1 MAPRWTL
8 RQVPNAA
15 AVGALASRLNDL
27 PEPLART
34 LVLRGIDSFDT
45 AKRFFRPSLSAL
57 HDPFG
62 MKGMDAAA
70 DRVARAIET
79 GETVVVYGDYDVD
92 GTTATALMT
101 RFLRASGLEQT
112 SYFVPNRFEH
122 GYGLSRAGLDQ
133 ARGRGATL
141 VVALDCGVTA
151 VEEAAYARSIGLEL
165 VICDHHK
172 PADALP
178 DVAALLDPKQPGCAY
193 PFKEL
198 SGCGLGFKLVQ
209 AVLQRQGRPPG
220 EALPYLDL
228 VAVSTAADIVDLD
241 GENRDLMFAGLERL
255 RTNPR
260 PGFRHLAEACRTD
273 LTTASVENVV
283 FTLGPRINAAGR
295 MGDAG
300 KAVDLL
306 LTESDEEA
314 FRLALDLEEIN
325 GRRRELD
332 RSIQESATQ
341 QAKEQTSTWAR
352 HSAVLYD
359 SDWHLG
365 VIGIVASRIVERF
378 HRPAVMMCDSGP
390 LVKGSARS
398 IEGVSVYAALKK
410 CEDLLEGFG
419 GHDFAA
425 GLTLRP
431 ENVPAF
437 QRRFDAAIGE
447 VVTAELLTPTRDYDA
462 DVCLSQLDD
471 RFWAVL
477 KQFAPHGP
485 QNQTPV
491 FRARNLRVQGVPST
505 VGREGAHLKMTVRQA
520 SGLGEPRDVIAFRMG
535 KKLPVVEKS
544 VREGTPLDLLF
555 SVNENVYRGR
565 RSLQLKAR
573 DVRLMEAP
581 AD

>member
-8 RQVPNAA
+8 RQVPNPA
-15 AVGALASRLNDL
+15 AVGALSARLNDL

-57 HDPFG
+57 HDPFR
-62 MKGMDAAA
+62 MKGMEAAA
-70 DRVARAIET
+70 QRVARAIET

-101 RFLRASGLEQT
+101 HFLRASGLEQT

-122 GYGLSRAGLDQ
+122 GYGLCRDGLDE
-133 ARGRGATL
+133 ARARGATL

-151 VEEAAYARSIGLEL
+151 VEEAAYAREIGLEL
-165 VICDHHK
+165 VVCDHHK
-172 PADALP
+172 PGDVLP
-178 DVAALLDPKQPGCAY
+178 DVTALLDPKQPGCGY

-209 AVLQRQGRPPG
+209 GVLHVQGRAPG

-255 RTNPR
+255 RTAPR

-295 MGDAG
+295 MGSAD

-306 LTESDEEA
+306 LTQSDEEA
-314 FRLALDLEEIN
+314 FRLALDLEEN
-325 GRRRELD
+325 NNERRELD
-332 RSIQESATQ
+332 RSIQDAAVAQAQ
-341 QAKEQTSTWAR
+341 QQTSTWAKN
-352 HSAVLYD
+352 SAVLY
-359 SDWHLG
+359 SPDWHLG

-378 HRPAVMMCDSGP
+378 HRPAIMMCDSGP
-390 LVKGSARS
+390 IVKGSARS
-398 IEGVSVYAALKK
+398 IEGISVYAALKE

-425 GLTLRP
+425 GLTIRK
-431 ENVPAF
+431 ENVPEF
-437 QRRFDAAIGE
+437 QRRFDAAIGRR
-447 VVTAELLTPTRDYDA
+447 VTDDLLTPTREYDA
-462 DVCLSQLDD
+462 DMCLSQLDD

-485 QNQTPV
+485 QNLTPV
-491 FRARNLRVQGVPST
+491 FRAQNLRVTGTPTT
-505 VGREGAHLKMTVRQA
+505 VGREGAHLKMTVRAA

-535 KKLPVVEKS
+535 KKLPIVERS
-544 VREGTPLDLLF
+544 VREGVPLDLLF
-555 SVNENVYRGR
+555 SVDENVYRGR
-565 RSLQLKAR
+565 RSIQLKAR
-573 DVRLMEAP
+573 DVRLMEALP
-581 AD
+581 D